1 MAIIFGYEIHIFFP
15 KFGQISNFIPKST
28 GGGGLGSA
36 GLGIIPKKH
45 FFSASLSMDWFV
57 DAFLS
62 LRQNAARIDMKI
74 EGR

>member
-1 MAIIFGYEIHIFFP
+1 M
-15 KFGQISNFIPKST
+15 
-28 GGGGLGSA
+28 SA
-36 GLGIIPKKH
+36 GLGIIPKKQ
-45 FFSASLSMDWFV
+45 FFSASLTMDWFV

>member
-1 MAIIFGYEIHIFFP
+1 M
-15 KFGQISNFIPKST
+15 KFTFLFLNLGKIQIFIPKSAC
-28 GGGGLGSA
+28 GGGESA
-36 GLGIIPKKH
+36 GLGIIPKKQ

-62 LRQNAARIDMKI
+62 SRQNAARIDMKI

>member
-1 MAIIFGYEIHIFFP
+1 MAM
-15 KFGQISNFIPKST
+15 KFTFLFLNLGKIQILYLKVPE

-36 GLGIIPKKH
+36 GLGIIPKKQ